1 MYEQKFSA
9 NRSVRKGSHS
19 PTRLIVYLSQRHE
32 ALDAVGLR
40 GDVRRCVALFAA
52 YCGKGHAEVGKGVE
66 DRSAVVESCKVRGR
80 LTLEAR
86 RAKIHIEI
94 LGGTVGAE
102 VGRGGRAGGSG
113 RRVGQEDGQSVV
125 SGFGGR

>member
-1 MYEQKFSA
+1 M
-9 NRSVRKGSHS
+9 
-19 PTRLIVYLSQRHE
+19 
-32 ALDAVGLR
+32 GLG

-66 DRSAVVESCKVRGR
+66 DRSAVVESCKVGRR

-86 RAKIHIEI
+86 RAEIHIEI

-102 VGRGGRAGGSG
+102 VGRGGQEGRAGG
-113 RRVGQEDGQSVV
+113 
-125 SGFGGR
+125 